1 MRGRSAPADNR
12 SGSGLLRRSRAWR
25 RCLQGRRRWR
35 TSAPDDES
43 STSESL
49 PWVQGLSGPLVM
61 DYSLALNAGKAT
73 ARFDLAR
80 ACTRSEGKIRS
91 NLRPFNG
98 PWTKWLLSATFR
110 DGYLHVLEPPP
121 RIRTDKHPVM
131 PGSLTPARGFIGFV
145 LFESGV
151 TKEALAEF
159 GATTVREQNRYN
171 EYVGRKWNSHL
182 PRSRNVTPRVSLGE
196 ASRKAQ

>member
-1 MRGRSAPADNR
+1 
-12 SGSGLLRRSRAWR
+12 
-25 RCLQGRRRWR
+25 
-35 TSAPDDES
+35 
-43 STSESL
+43 
-49 PWVQGLSGPLVM
+49 M

-91 NLRPFNG
+91 KLRPFNG
-98 PWTKWLLSATFR
+98 AMDQVAFVRDLSRWLSSRFGAAAK
-110 DGYLHVLEPPP
+110 D
-121 RIRTDKHPVM
+121 RTDKHPVM
-131 PGSLTPARGFIGFV
+131 PGSLTPARGFIGYV

-159 GATTVREQNRYN
+159 GATTGREQNRYN

-196 ASRKAQ
+196 ANRKAECRKSARSVVCPVKAGVFSRR